1 MAGISLGGSHAHS
14 YQASRVRSTAMAKIE
29 SEPNVEDHRVRVGAR
44 RREKTRLRLLESAL
58 AVFTEKGPD
67 VAVIDDFIA
76 AAGVSRGTF
85 YNHFKTTNE
94 LLLAL
99 ATTMSDEVLQI
110 VDPLVLHLDDPV
122 ERFAAG
128 TRLYMQM
135 ALRYPVWG
143 SFITQ
148 VGTRIATR
156 GQLID
161 IYLTRD
167 LELAKSKNRLT
178 VDSVRVAR
186 DIVLGSIFYG
196 IETMLT
202 EPTRANHPELILQS
216 VLVGFGLTPQEADR
230 IAFMP
235 LEIPGAVEGPIF
247 SGLKVNPK
255 RSGATAKRQPKTA
268 G

>member
-1 MAGISLGGSHAHS
+1 MTNTENEAAL
-14 YQASRVRSTAMAKIE
+14 
-29 SEPNVEDHRVRVGAR
+29 EDHRVRVGAQ

-58 AVFTEKGPD
+58 VVFNDKGPE
-67 VAVIDDFIA
+67 VAVIDDFIV

-94 LLLAL
+94 LVLAL
-99 ATTMSDEVLQI
+99 AIAMSDEVLQV
-110 VDPLVLHLDDPV
+110 VDPLVLLHDDPI
-122 ERFAAG
+122 ERLAIG

-135 ALRYPVWG
+135 AVRYPLWG
-143 SFITQ
+143 TFITQ

-167 LELAKSKNRLT
+167 LDLAYRSRRLT
-178 VDSVRVAR
+178 VESVRVAR
-186 DIVLGSIFYG
+186 DILLGAIFYG

-202 EPTRANHPELILQS
+202 EPTRSNHPEHILRS
-216 VLVGFGLTPQEADR
+216 VLVGLGLQPAKAEA

-235 LEIPGAVEGPIF
+235 LELPAKVQGPIF
-247 SGLKVNPK
+247 SGLKPRRTK
-255 RSGATAKRQPKTA
+255 RSPAK
-268 G
+268 